1 MIHIR
6 GYIYIYILMKFR
18 QSFLCII
25 SIPSYRLNYFS
36 TCNINHN
43 FHPIIWTLK
52 TQAYINIS
60 FFFSIEQLFKTN

>member
-1 MIHIR
+1 
-6 GYIYIYILMKFR
+6 MKFQ

-60 FFFSIEQLFKTN
+60 FLFFYRTII